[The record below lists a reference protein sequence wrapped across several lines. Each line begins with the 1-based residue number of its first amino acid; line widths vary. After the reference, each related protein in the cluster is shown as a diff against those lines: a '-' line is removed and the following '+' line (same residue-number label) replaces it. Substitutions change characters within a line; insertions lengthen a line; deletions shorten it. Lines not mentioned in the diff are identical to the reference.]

1 MLTFPPERHLQFELD
16 AFGSPGELGPGLAAA
31 CERVVEEVLRPLAGG
46 GPPATSIGWELADGT
61 SKGDRWDEQRFRST
75 LEALREGE
83 LLSLT
88 VGGNPVGPP
97 QGGLVVSLLGRVFE
111 GASQHL
117 WVFAPESVLPVAS
130 PSVQR
135 RWVEVACAA
144 ASVTRA
150 ATGWITRDC
159 VGFHQSPYESGTGA
173 SVKDSVQQAR
183 EKLRGYYWGN
193 FLSAGHIVA
202 LGGKARIEREAPCA
216 VVVDLST
223 PAHELLYLQ
232 LTEQVDHYG
241 DDDLRRLRDYLRLL
255 LQPPSEK
262 AFELIGPQP
271 RLVK

>member
-1 MLTFPPERHLQFELD
+1 MLSFPPERHLQIELD
-16 AFGSPGELGPGLAAA
+16 AFGSPVELGPGLAAA

-61 SKGDRWDEQRFRST
+61 SKGGRWDEQRFQST

-88 VGGNPVGPP
+88 VGGDPADPP
-97 QGGLVVSLLGRVFE
+97 RGTLTVSLLGRVFE

-117 WVFAPESVLPVAS
+117 WVVAPESVLPVAS

-144 ASVTRA
+144 ASLTTA

-159 VGFHQSPYESGTGA
+159 PGFHQSPYESGTGA

-193 FLSAGHIVA
+193 FLSAGHIAA
-202 LGGKARIEREAPCA
+202 LGGKARIEREAPCVA
-216 VVVDLST
+216 VVDQST
-223 PAHELLYLQ
+223 PAHELLFLQ

-241 DDDLRRLRDYLRLL
+241 DDDLRRLRDYLRPL

-262 AFELIGPQP
+262 AFTLIGPPP
-271 RLVK
+271 RLVE

>member
-16 AFGSPGELGPGLAAA
+16 AFGSPGELGPGLAVA
-31 CERVVEEVLRPLAGG
+31 CERVLEELLRPLAGG
-46 GPPATSIGWELADGT
+46 GAPASIEWELADGT
-61 SKGDRWDEQRFRST
+61 SKGGRWDEQRFQST

-83 LLSLT
+83 LLSLW
-88 VGGNPVGPP
+88 VGGDPLGPP
-97 QGGLVVSLLGRVFE
+97 QGGLTVSLLGRVFE

-117 WVFAPESVLPVAS
+117 SVLAPESVLPVAS

-135 RWVEVACAA
+135 RWVEAACAA

-159 VGFHQSPYESGTGA
+159 TGFHQSPYESGTGA
-173 SVKDSVQQAR
+173 SLKDSVQQAR

-193 FLSAGHIVA
+193 FLSAGHIAA
-202 LGGKARIEREAPCA
+202 LGGRTQIEREAPCA
-216 VVVDLST
+216 SVVDLST
-223 PAHELLYLQ
+223 PGHDLLYLQ

-241 DDDLRRLRDYLRLL
+241 DDDLRRLRDYLRPL

-262 AFELIGPQP
+262 EFTLIGPQP
-271 RLVK
+271 RLVE